1 MKISMVVAASE
12 NNAIGL
18 NGRLLWNLPKDMQ
31 FFKNI
36 TLGHQ
41 VLMGR
46 KSWDALPPKF
56 RPLPGRP
63 NIVVTRQPGFVARDS
78 KVVSTIEEGV
88 AFAKNDGEKELM
100 IIGGGEIYRQALPIT
115 DKVYLTRVH
124 HTFDNADAFFPVLN
138 PKEWKQTGME
148 KHYPDEKHQ
157 YAFDFL
163 VYERR

>member
-1 MKISMVVAASE
+1 MVVAASD
-12 NNAIGL
+12 NNAIGYK
-18 NGRLLWNLPKDMQ
+18 GKLLWHLPRDMQ

-63 NIVVTRQPGFVARDS
+63 NIVVTRQNDFIASKS
-78 KVVSTIEEGV
+78 KVVKTIDEGV
-88 AFAKNDGEKELM
+88 QFAKDDGEDELM
-100 IIGGGEIYRQALPIT
+100 IIGGGEIYRQALSIT
-115 DKVYLTRVH
+115 DKIYLTRVH
-124 HTFDNADAFFPVLN
+124 HIFDMADAFFPVLN
-138 PKEWKQTGME
+138 PNEWKQTGID
-148 KHYPDEKHQ
+148 KHPVDDKHK

-163 VYERR
+163 IYEHIRPN

>member
-1 MKISMVVAASE
+1 MVVAASD

-18 NGRLLWNLPKDMQ
+18 NGKLLWNLPKDMQ

-63 NIVVTRQPGFVARDS
+63 NIVVTRQTGFEAKDS
-78 KVVSTIEEGV
+78 KVVRTIEEGV
-88 AFAKNDGEKELM
+88 QFAKDDGEKELM
-100 IIGGGEIYRQALPIT
+100 IIGGGEIYRQALLIT

-124 HTFDNADAFFPVLN
+124 HTFEEADAFFPVLN
-138 PKEWKQTGME
+138 PDAWKQTSIE
-148 KHYPDEKHQ
+148 AHEPDQKHK

-163 VYERR
+163 VYERIK

>member
-1 MKISMVVAASE
+1 MVVAASD
-12 NNAIGL
+12 NNAIGYQ
-18 NGRLLWNLPKDMQ
+18 GKLLWNLPLDMQ

-63 NIVVTRQPGFVARDS
+63 NIVVTRQQNFEANDS
-78 KVVSTIEEGV
+78 KVVKTIEEGI
-88 AFAKNDGEKELM
+88 AFAKADGEDELM
-100 IIGGGEIYRQALPIT
+100 IIGGGEIYKQALPVT
-115 DKVYLTRVH
+115 DRVYLTRVH
-124 HTFDNADAFFPVLN
+124 HTFETADAFFPEL
-138 PKEWKQTGME
+138 PAIEWKQTNIE
-148 KHYPDEKHQ
+148 PHLPDEKHK

-163 VYERR
+163 VYERIR